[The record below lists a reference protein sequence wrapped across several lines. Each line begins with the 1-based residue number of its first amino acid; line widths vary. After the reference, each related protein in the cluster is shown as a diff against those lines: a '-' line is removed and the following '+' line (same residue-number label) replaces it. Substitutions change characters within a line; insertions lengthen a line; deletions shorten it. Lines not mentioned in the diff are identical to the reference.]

1 MLRQEGLGDTRGCRG
16 QQGQTTRVFVCYVKE
31 LGFALR
37 TLESQEKV
45 LSRRLS
51 KVVAMVWR
59 RDWRIWE
66 MS

>member
-1 MLRQEGLGDTRGCRG
+1 MRQEGQGGTRGCRG
-16 QQGQTTRVFVCYVKE
+16 QRGQTTRFFVYYVKE

-45 LSRRLS
+45 LSKRLS
-51 KVVAMVWR
+51 RVVIAMVWR
-59 RDWRIWE
+59 RDWRIRE

>member
-1 MLRQEGLGDTRGCRG
+1 MY
-16 QQGQTTRVFVCYVKE
+16 YVKE
-31 LGFALR
+31 LGFAVR
-37 TLESQEKV
+37 TLGSQKKV

-51 KVVAMVWR
+51 KVVVAMVWR